1 MIQSA
6 SIVIVN
12 WNGGELL
19 VKCLQHLERQTVH
32 PKQVFVVDNASSD
45 NSADSAED
53 FPWVTV
59 LRMKSNLGFAAG
71 NNAALG
77 LVDADFVVL
86 LNPDAFAEP
95 DWLENL
101 IEAAERRPDIAAFGC
116 RQMRYGAPGIL
127 DGMGD
132 CYLISGQV
140 YRDGYGKV
148 QQESDLVMREIFAP
162 CGAAAMYRLSA
173 FIESGGLDEDFF
185 CYMEDVDLGFRLRL
199 LGHTIAYVPA
209 AVVSHVGSAITGGQ
223 QSDFATYYGHR
234 NLVWTFV
241 KNMPGF
247 LFWLLLPLHAALNLI
262 SLLLIAA
269 RGQPRVIFSAKR
281 DALLGLPRIWRK
293 RQIIQASRVASI
305 HDIWRH
311 LSKTFFR

>member
-1 MIQSA
+1 MRATA

-12 WNGGELL
+12 WNGGALL
-19 VKCLQHLERQTVH
+19 VKCLQHLQQQTVR

-45 NSADSAED
+45 NSADLAD
-53 FPWVTV
+53 NFPGITV
-59 LRMKSNLGFAAG
+59 LRMDSNLGFAAG

-77 LVDADFVVL
+77 LCDADYVVL

-95 DWLENL
+95 DWLERL
-101 IEAAERRPDIAAFGC
+101 LSAAEIRFDAAAFGC

-127 DGMGD
+127 DGTGD

-148 QQESDLVMREIFAP
+148 QQDRDFKAREIFAP
-162 CGAAAMYRLSA
+162 CAAAAMYRLSVLLA
-173 FIESGGLDEDFF
+173 CGGFDEDFF

-199 LGHTIAYVPA
+199 MGHKIVYVPD
-209 AVVSHVGSAITGGQ
+209 AVVNHVGSASTGGR

-241 KNMPGF
+241 KNMPGA
-247 LFWLLLPLHAALNLI
+247 LFWVLLPLHATLNLV
-262 SLLLIAA
+262 SLLLVAA
-269 RGQPRVIFSAKR
+269 RGQSSVIFRAKR
-281 DALLGLPRIWRK
+281 DALAGLPRMWRK
-293 RQIIQASRVASI
+293 RKVIQASRVASVI
-305 HDIWRH
+305 DIWQN
-311 LSKTFFR
+311 LSKAFFR